1 MYKVKIATLI
11 YNIYN
16 RATPPCMENLI
27 LRRKAKYDL
36 RNQHKIDVSRFDTYY
51 MKNSISHRGSIAW
64 NVLSPSVDKVNHA
77 RAYAKMARNSQA
89 LRNLNFS
96 AESPQTSVHNDSDFV
111 FY

>member
-1 MYKVKIATLI
+1 
-11 YNIYN
+11 
-16 RATPPCMENLI
+16 MENLI

-89 LRNLNFS
+89 LRNVNCS

-111 FY
+111 YYQLITSRCTQI